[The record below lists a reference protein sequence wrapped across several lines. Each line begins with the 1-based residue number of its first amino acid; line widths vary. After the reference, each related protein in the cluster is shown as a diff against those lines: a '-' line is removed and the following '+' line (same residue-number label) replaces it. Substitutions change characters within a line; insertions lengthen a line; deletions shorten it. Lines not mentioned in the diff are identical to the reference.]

1 MRIAATVAEMRAVR
15 RDMTG
20 DVGFVPT
27 LGALHEGHLSLVRAA
42 REQNQHTVAS
52 IFVNPTQFGD
62 PDDFASY
69 PRDPERDLA
78 LLRDEGVDIVFL
90 PESAEIYPADA
101 STFVEV
107 EHITDTLEGEH
118 RPGHFRGVAT
128 VVTKLFQIVR
138 PQRAYFGRKDAQQ
151 LAVIRRLVRDLHFD
165 IEIVAVPTVREP
177 DGLAMSSRNALLS
190 VSDRQA
196 ALVLS
201 RALRRAEELFA
212 AGERDGE
219 TLRSAMRGI
228 IAAEPQAQV
237 DYVSVADTETLR
249 ELARVEHAALA
260 SLAVRIGGVRL
271 IDNVELKSE

>member
-1 MRIAATVAEMRAVR
+1 MRIAATVAEIRAVR
-15 RDMTG
+15 REMTG

-52 IFVNPTQFGD
+52 IFVNPAQFGD
-62 PDDFASY
+62 PKDFAAY
-69 PRDPERDLA
+69 PRDTERDLA
-78 LLRDEGVDIVFL
+78 LLRDEQVDAVFL
-90 PESAEIYPADA
+90 PEEQEIYPPDA

-107 EHITDTLEGEH
+107 ERITDTLEGEH

-128 VVTKLFQIVR
+128 VVTKLFQVVQ

-151 LAVIRRLVRDLHFD
+151 LAVIRRLVRDLHFE
-165 IEIVAVPTVREP
+165 IEIVAMPTVRDP
-177 DGLAMSSRNALLS
+177 DGLALSSRNALLS
-190 VSDRQA
+190 ADDRRV

-201 RALRRAEELFA
+201 LALRRAEELFA

-219 TLRSAMRGI
+219 TLRLAMREL

-271 IDNVELKSE
+271 IDNVELQSE

>member
-1 MRIAATVAEMRAVR
+1 MRIAATVDEMRAVR
-15 RDMTG
+15 RDMAG

-27 LGALHEGHLSLVRAA
+27 LGGLHEGHLSLVRAA
-42 REQNQHTVAS
+42 REQNRHTVAS

-62 PDDFASY
+62 PKDFAGY
-69 PRDPERDLA
+69 PRDTERDLA
-78 LLRDEGVDIVFL
+78 LLRDEQVNAVFL
-90 PESAEIYPADA
+90 PEAEEIYPAGA

-107 EHITDTLEGEH
+107 EGITDTLEGEH

-128 VVTKLFQIVR
+128 VVTKLFQIVQ

-165 IEIVAVPTVREP
+165 IEIVAMPTVREP

-190 VSDRQA
+190 PDDRQA

-219 TLRSAMRGI
+219 TLCAAMRGV

>member
-20 DVGFVPT
+20 GVGFVPT
-27 LGALHEGHLSLVRAA
+27 LGALHEGHLALVRAA

-78 LLRDEGVDIVFL
+78 LLRNEGVDIVFL

-151 LAVIRRLVRDLHFD
+151 LAVVRRLVRDLHFD

-190 VSDRQA
+190 ADDRQA

-201 RALRRAEELFA
+201 RALRRVEEWFA
-212 AGERDGE
+212 AGERDGDR
-219 TLRSAMRGI
+219 LRSAMREL
-228 IAAEPQAQV
+228 IAAEPHAQV

>member
-20 DVGFVPT
+20 GVGFVPT
-27 LGALHEGHLSLVRAA
+27 LGALHEGHLALVRAA

-78 LLRDEGVDIVFL
+78 LLRNEGVDIVFL

-107 EHITDTLEGEH
+107 EHITDTLEGIH

-128 VVTKLFQIVR
+128 VVAKLFQIVR

-201 RALRRAEELFA
+201 RALRRTEELFA

-219 TLRSAMRGI
+219 TLRAAMRGI

>member
-15 RDMTG
+15 RDMAG

-42 REQNQHTVAS
+42 REQNEHTVAS
-52 IFVNPTQFGD
+52 IFVNPTQFGA

-78 LLRDEGVDIVFL
+78 LLREEGVDIVFL

-107 EHITDTLEGEH
+107 ERITDTLEGEH

-128 VVTKLFQIVR
+128 VVTKLFQIVQ
-138 PQRAYFGRKDAQQ
+138 PQCAYFGQKDAQQ

-165 IEIVAVPTVREP
+165 IEIVAIPTVREP

-190 VSDRQA
+190 AGDRQA

-201 RALRRAEELFA
+201 RALRRTEELFA

-219 TLRSAMRGI
+219 TLRAAMRGV
-228 IAAEPQAQV
+228 IAIEPQAQV

>member
-1 MRIAATVAEMRAVR
+1 MRIAATGAEMRAAR

-52 IFVNPTQFGD
+52 IFVNPAQFGE

-78 LLRDEGVDIVFL
+78 LLCDEGVDIVFL

-101 STFVEV
+101 STLVEV
-107 EHITDTLEGEH
+107 ERITDTLEGER

-128 VVTKLFQIVR
+128 VVTKLFQIVQ

-151 LAVIRRLVRDLHFD
+151 LAVIRRLVCDLHFD

-177 DGLAMSSRNALLS
+177 NGLAMSSRNALLS
-190 VSDRQA
+190 AEGRQA
-196 ALVLS
+196 AVVLS

-219 TLRSAMRGI
+219 ALRSAMREL

-249 ELARVEHAALA
+249 ELARVEDAALA

>member
-20 DVGFVPT
+20 GVGFVPT
-27 LGALHEGHLSLVRAA
+27 LGALHEGHLALVRAA

-62 PDDFASY
+62 PKDFASY
-69 PRDPERDLA
+69 PRDTERDLA
-78 LLRDEGVDIVFL
+78 LLRDEGVDVTFL
-90 PESAEIYPADA
+90 PESAEINPADA

-107 EHITDTLEGEH
+107 EHITDTLEGIH

-128 VVTKLFQIVR
+128 VVTKLFQIVQ

-151 LAVIRRLVRDLHFD
+151 LAVVRRLVRDLHFD

-190 VSDRQA
+190 ADDRQA

-219 TLRSAMRGI
+219 ALRSAMREL

-249 ELARVEHAALA
+249 ELARVGNVALA

-271 IDNVELKSE
+271 IDNVELKLE

>member
-15 RDMTG
+15 RNMAG

-42 REQNQHTVAS
+42 REQNQHTIAS

-62 PDDFASY
+62 PKDFASY

-78 LLRDEGVDIVFL
+78 LLRDEQVDAVFL
-90 PESAEIYPADA
+90 PETDEIYPADA

-107 EHITDTLEGEH
+107 EGITDTLEGEH

-128 VVTKLFQIVR
+128 VVTKLFQIVQ

-151 LAVIRRLVRDLHFD
+151 LAVIRRLVRDLHFN
-165 IEIVAVPTVREP
+165 IEIVAIPTVREP
-177 DGLAMSSRNALLS
+177 DGLALSSRNALLS
-190 VSDRQA
+190 ADDRQA
-196 ALVLS
+196 AVVLS

-219 TLRSAMRGI
+219 ILRAAMREL
-228 IAAEPQAQV
+228 IAAEPRAQV
-237 DYVSVADTETLR
+237 DYVSVAGAETLR
-249 ELARVEHAALA
+249 EFARVEDAALA
-260 SLAVRIGGVRL
+260 SLAVRIGDVRL

>member
-1 MRIAATVAEMRAVR
+1 MRIAVTVAEMRAVR

-52 IFVNPTQFGD
+52 IFVNPTQFGE
-62 PDDFASY
+62 PDDFAGY
-69 PRDPERDLA
+69 PRDTERDLA

-107 EHITDTLEGEH
+107 ERITDTLEGEH

-128 VVTKLFQIVR
+128 VVTKLFQIVQ

-165 IEIVAVPTVREP
+165 IEIVAIPTAREP

-190 VSDRQA
+190 ADGRQA
-196 ALVLS
+196 AIVLS

-212 AGERDGE
+212 AGERDGD
-219 TLRSAMRGI
+219 TLRSAMREL

-249 ELARVEHAALA
+249 ELARVEDAALA

>member
-20 DVGFVPT
+20 GVGFVPT
-27 LGALHEGHLSLVRAA
+27 LGALHEGHLALVRAA

-78 LLRDEGVDIVFL
+78 LLRNEGVDIVFL

-151 LAVIRRLVRDLHFD
+151 LAVVRRLVRDLHFD

-190 VSDRQA
+190 ADDRQA

-201 RALRRAEELFA
+201 RALRRVEELFA
-212 AGERDGE
+212 AGERDGDR
-219 TLRSAMRGI
+219 LRSAMREL

>member
-52 IFVNPTQFGD
+52 IFVNPAQFGE

-78 LLRDEGVDIVFL
+78 LLCDEGVDIVFL

-107 EHITDTLEGEH
+107 ERITDTLEGEH

-128 VVTKLFQIVR
+128 VVTKLFQIVQ
-138 PQRAYFGRKDAQQ
+138 PQPAYFGQKDAPQP
-151 LAVIRRLVRDLHFD
+151 AVIRRLVRALPFAL
-165 IEIVAVPTVREP
+165 ELVATPPPLQPHARP
-177 DGLAMSSRNALLS
+177 APLRHAPLS
-190 VSDRQA
+190 AEGRQA
-196 ALVLS
+196 AVVLS

-219 TLRSAMRGI
+219 ALRSAMREL

-249 ELARVEHAALA
+249 ELARVEDAALA

>member
-15 RDMTG
+15 RTMAG

-62 PDDFASY
+62 PKDFAGY
-69 PRDPERDLA
+69 PRDTERDLA

-107 EHITDTLEGEH
+107 ERITDTLEGEH

-128 VVTKLFQIVR
+128 VVTKLFQIVQ
-138 PQRAYFGRKDAQQ
+138 PQCAYFGQKDAQQ

-165 IEIVAVPTVREP
+165 IEIVAIPTVREP

-190 VSDRQA
+190 AGDRQA

-201 RALRRAEELFA
+201 RALRRTEELFA

-219 TLRSAMRGI
+219 TLRAAMRGV
-228 IAAEPQAQV
+228 IAIEPQAQV